1 MDNLQKNIFFN
12 FNQLFE
18 NTLSNHIELLKCA
31 KKLYD
36 DFESEKLIN
45 DTSSNIQSMEIIIKD
60 LTLSSSILIDL
71 TKKIKNL
78 K

>member
-1 MDNLQKNIFFN
+1 MDNLQKNIFLK

-18 NTLSNHIELLKCA
+18 ITLSNHIELLKCA

-45 DTSSNIQSMEIIIKD
+45 NSSLNVQSMESIIKD
-60 LTLSSSILIDL
+60 LTISSSILIDI
-71 TKKIKNL
+71 TNKIKNL

>member
-18 NTLSNHIELLKCA
+18 KTLSNHIELLKCA

-36 DFESEKLIN
+36 DFESEKLI
-45 DTSSNIQSMEIIIKD
+45 DSSSSNIESMESIIKD
-60 LTLSSSILIDL
+60 LTTSSVLLIDI